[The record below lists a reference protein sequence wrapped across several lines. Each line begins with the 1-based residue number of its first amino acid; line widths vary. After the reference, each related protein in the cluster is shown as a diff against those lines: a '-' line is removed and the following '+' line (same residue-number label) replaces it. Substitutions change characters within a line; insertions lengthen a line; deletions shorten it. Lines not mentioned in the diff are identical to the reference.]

1 VKPPPFEYYA
11 PSSLDEAIGLL
22 ARLGDEAK
30 IIAGGQSLMP
40 LLALRLARP
49 AYLVDLN
56 RVGGL
61 SKIAA
66 PNGGLAQGP
75 AQGLVMGAMV
85 RQRAAERSGLVR
97 ERCPLLADALPRI
110 GHPAIRNRGT
120 VGGSLAH
127 ADPAAELPAV
137 ALALEATLV
146 ARSARGERILSASE
160 FFVGHFTT
168 ALESDECLV
177 EIRFPAWPDGAGCAF
192 EEASRRHGD
201 FAMVGVAALL
211 RIDSAGNV
219 VDPRIVLTGV
229 GGTAVRAV
237 DAEALLRGARA
248 DREAFEAA
256 GERAARD
263 LEPPSDLH
271 ASRAYRRHVARALV
285 RRALEQSA
293 ERARRPR

>member
-1 VKPPPFEYYA
+1 VKPPPFEYHA
-11 PSSLDEAIGLL
+11 PSSLEEAIGLL

-49 AYLVDLN
+49 AHLVDLN

-66 PNGGLAQGP
+66 PDG
-75 AQGLVMGAMV
+75 GLVMGAMV
-85 RQRAAERSGLVR
+85 RQRAAERSALVR
-97 ERCPLLADALPRI
+97 ERCPLLALALPCI
-110 GHPAIRNRGT
+110 GHSAIRNRGT
-120 VGGSLAH
+120 LGGSLAH

-146 ARSARGERILSASE
+146 ARSAHGERILSASE

-168 ALESDECLV
+168 ALEPDECLV

-201 FAMVGVAALL
+201 FAMAGVAALL
-211 RIDSAGNV
+211 QIDSGGNV
-219 VDPRIVLTGV
+219 VDPRIALIGV

-237 DAEALLRGARA
+237 DAEALLRGARVG
-248 DREAFEAA
+248 REAFEAA
-256 GERAARD
+256 AERAPRD

-271 ASRAYRRHVARALV
+271 ASRFYRRHVARVLV

-293 ERARRPR
+293 ERARRPG

>member
-1 VKPPPFEYYA
+1 VKPPPFEYHS

-66 PNGGLAQGP
+66 PNG
-75 AQGLVMGAMV
+75 GLVMGAMV

-137 ALALEATLV
+137 ALALETKLV

-168 ALESDECLV
+168 ALEPDECLV

-211 RIDSAGNV
+211 RIDSGGNV

-248 DREAFEAA
+248 GREAFEAA
-256 GERAARD
+256 GERAVRD

-271 ASRAYRRHVARALV
+271 ASRAYRRHVARVLV

>member
-1 VKPPPFEYYA
+1 MKPAPFEYHSA
-11 PSSLDEAIGLL
+11 SSLDEAVALL

-30 IIAGGQSLMP
+30 IIAGGQSLVP

-49 AYLVDLN
+49 AHLVDLN
-56 RVGGL
+56 RIDAL
-61 SKIAA
+61 SKIDAA
-66 PNGGLAQGP
+66 DGGL
-75 AQGLVMGAMV
+75 VIGAMV

-97 ERCPLLADALPRI
+97 ERCPLLAAALPRI

-137 ALALEATLV
+137 ALALEAKLV
-146 ARSARGERILSASE
+146 ARSARGERILPASE

-168 ALESDECLV
+168 ALEPDECLV

-192 EEASRRHGD
+192 EEASRRDGD

-211 RIDSAGNV
+211 RVASGGDVA
-219 VDPRIVLTGV
+219 DARIALIGV

-237 DAEALLRGARA
+237 DAEALLRG
-248 DREAFEAA
+248 
-256 GERAARD
+256 
-263 LEPPSDLH
+263 
-271 ASRAYRRHVARALV
+271 
-285 RRALEQSA
+285 
-293 ERARRPR
+293 